1 MADPNDGTTRR
12 DIIVGIGRTA
22 VLAQPLVSADRRTQ
36 TADIDHPRSVNETL
50 SVMDFMTPA
59 QVQNVRSRL
68 GTVDCTAAFN
78 AAFEYARIAGRTVY
92 MPDGVYLVGNLVFGS
107 QNEKGQSL
115 APFGLIGQSKTG
127 SILKA
132 KPGLTGTLLRSWS
145 IAGVT
150 FRDFA
155 IDTTGSHAV
164 AWDCS
169 WRAGV
174 GPSTQCVIE
183 HILITVHDEF
193 RDGATAH
200 VNWNDLNDTY
210 PLGVSVRPGATP
222 SYTNCYISMVQ
233 SGGLSAMA
241 SCIWAGGFLRFG
253 CQNGE
258 LSHCWGMGIEFAFG
272 ALNHVRIAAGYMYAN
287 PVKKTIFW
295 SQSNRPNTGLK
306 SLTIVA
312 TEMNTQAA
320 RGMLSYFDI
329 NLFSM
334 LAIDGSEFI
343 GTAPALFGTAARGDG
358 VGPALCRIT
367 GGTYYTQ
374 MALDDCPNGSR
385 IEVECSG
392 LRNAQ
397 TGEMA
402 NKGRTGTFAPDIRGN
417 GVVGQFKRGPA
428 TFGRYHRS
436 GNIVYFKLRVD
447 WTMHMAAGAH
457 VAALI
462 DGLPL
467 QLEDQGVEGVT
478 LEAADGN
485 FEGARAMISGGT
497 IRFYRNDGSPVLL
510 AATGS
515 VTLSGFYTVKA

>member
-1 MADPNDGTTRR
+1 MADPTDGTTRR
-12 DIIVGIGRTA
+12 NLIVGMGTTA
-22 VLAQPLVSADRRTQ
+22 ALAQPLVSADMHGQ
-36 TADIDHPRSVNETL
+36 TLATDHPRIINETL

-78 AAFEYARIAGRTVY
+78 AAFEYARISGRTVF

-107 QNEKGQSL
+107 QNEKGQSP

-132 KPGLTGTLLRSWS
+132 KPGLTGTLLQSRS

-210 PLGVSVRPGATP
+210 PLGVSVRPGVTP

-233 SGGLSAMA
+233 SGGLSAMV
-241 SCIWAGGFLRFG
+241 SCIWAGGFLRLG

-287 PVKKTIFW
+287 PVKKTVFW
-295 SQSNRPNTGLK
+295 SQSKRPNTGLK

-320 RGMLSYFDI
+320 PGMLSYFDI

-334 LAIDGSEFI
+334 LTIDGSEFI
-343 GTAPALFGTAARGDG
+343 GTAPALFGAGARGDG

-367 GGTYYTQ
+367 GGTYYTE

-385 IEVECSG
+385 IEVECLG

-397 TGEMA
+397 NGEMA
-402 NKGRTGTFAPDIRGN
+402 TKSRAGTFEPNIRGN
-417 GVVGQFKRGPA
+417 GGAGAFKRGPA

-436 GNIVYFKLRVD
+436 GNIVYFNLRID
-447 WTMHMAAGAH
+447 WMAHTAANAH
-457 VAALI
+457 VAALVS
-462 DGLPL
+462 GLPL
-467 QLEDQGVEGVT
+467 HLEDQGVEGVT
-478 LEAADGN
+478 LEAADSN
-485 FEGARAMISGGT
+485 FEGARATISGGT
-497 IRFYRNDGSPVLL
+497 IRFNKGDGSPVVL

-515 VTLSGFYTVKA
+515 VTLSGFYAVKA